1 MRRVAFVLL
10 LSLIVP
16 TVVWGE
22 ELSLHERIDELVERE
37 AAGTVWPLADDAEF
51 FRRVNLDLAGS
62 IPTADETRQF
72 LSDTNPDKRAA
83 AIDRLLASPRYAE
96 QMTDQFQI
104 MLMEQ
109 RGTHADWEKFLKGA
123 FEQNRP
129 WNEIARDILKPVK
142 DDESRRGAAY
152 FHTRRLE
159 KVGENPTDYPG
170 LTRDVGRLFLGVDL
184 QCAECHDHLFIDDY
198 KQRDFQGLFAVY
210 SNLSIGKEGFPAI
223 DEKIL
228 KEPLRFVS
236 VFESEPKLTGPRVP
250 FGTEFPIPEAP
261 PTGTPDKDKDKAK
274 EQSPTAGPS
283 PMAQLADAI
292 VANDQKLFRQN
303 MANRVWFLLMG
314 RGLVEP
320 LDQFHSANPASNP
333 ELLELLSQEFAA
345 HGFDLKWLIREIVL
359 SKAWQRSSLGPAG
372 VEGQVT
378 GDRDASDSDSKGK
391 GLWRQ
396 ARQRN
401 LSAHQMFLSTLQATG
416 NMERLRGPSPDAP
429 GEAYTKLKAKFV
441 AAMATEPKEP
451 TLGYVPSVKEAA
463 FLSNDGDLLD
473 LLKPHPGNL
482 MEKLIAAPDAE
493 IPDAIYLHLFARLPD
508 DEEREFITTTL
519 KQAKADRQ
527 VTLRD
532 LVWAMLSSTEFRLNH

>member
-10 LSLIVP
+10 LSVIVP
-16 TVVWGE
+16 KVVWGE
-22 ELSLHERIDELVERE
+22 ELSLHDRIDALVDRE
-37 AAGTVWPLADDAEF
+37 AAGTAWPLADDAEF
-51 FRRVNLDLAGS
+51 FRRVNLDLAGC

-83 AIDRLLASPRYAE
+83 VIDRLLASPRYVE

-109 RGTHADWEKFLKGA
+109 RGTHPDWERFLKGA

-170 LTRDVGRLFLGVDL
+170 LTRDVGRLFLGIDL

-198 KQRDFQGLFAVY
+198 KQREFQGLFAVY

-223 DEKIL
+223 DEKVL

-261 PTGTPDKDKDKAK
+261 PTAASDKAK
-274 EQSPTAGPS
+274 EQAAATGPS

-292 VANDQKLFRQN
+292 VANDQRLFQQN
-303 MANRVWFLLMG
+303 IANRVWFLLMG

-359 SKAWQRSSLGPAG
+359 SKTWQRSSLGPVG

-378 GDRDASDSDSKGK
+378 GDGDASDGDSKGK
-391 GLWRQ
+391 GLWQQ

-429 GEAYTKLKAKFV
+429 AEAYTKLRVKFV
-441 AAMATEPKEP
+441 ATMATEPKEP
-451 TLGYVPSVKEAA
+451 MLGYVPSVKEAA

-482 MEKLIAAPDAE
+482 MEKLVAAPDAE
-493 IPDAIYLHLFARLPD
+493 IPDAIYLHLFVRLPD
-508 DEEREFITTTL
+508 DEEREFISTTL
-519 KQAKADRQ
+519 KQANADRQ
-527 VTLRD
+527 AILRD